1 MKIEIEN
8 IPEGKTITCIIP
20 MRVSKDRLD
29 AIDRLAYFNLDTSMP
44 QDIGFLVVDDGSEPE
59 DAQQVR
65 ARCAQLGLG
74 YVRIESQLKEFSV
87 GRCRNVGAMYARST
101 YILMQDVDLMPWP
114 GFYQGLLDEIVIQ
127 GLDKD
132 AKKFLMVPYVFL
144 TEEGTQNF
152 LRADAR
158 LRARQFLHA
167 AWLNDARLIE
177 KVSSG
182 TSANLYN
189 RLWYLSRG
197 GNSPDFEGWGY
208 EDLECNTRMLRHL
221 NYFPTPEEWTL
232 QKYNFNSVLEYRSWK
247 APYRLFG
254 DMLLYKGVAF
264 FHAWHPVT
272 KGGTYM
278 QRAEFNRMLFE
289 KKMKEFVAHR
299 VEPDALPDHSRGKT
313 LLMRR
318 NAFTFSRDMQ
328 PLLGTII
335 EPDAELL
342 EGRCSLTAFVT
353 AHRIDRVVFHNPYL
367 DERMLALYREA
378 RENRIPFVI
387 CERGALPDSCFF
399 DPSGFL
405 VDGDTYGAHHWDR
418 PIEDAERAAVSDYI
432 KTLHNTDD
440 ALEDQPARVG
450 PEATRK
456 RLGLKAREKVL
467 VVVFQRPGDTVTRHF
482 TGKMGDY
489 AQFVR
494 FVEAASKALPPGWRL
509 VAKRHPLEEIDFE
522 VGANC
527 VYANET
533 HVKDLL
539 SIADTLLTFNSGV
552 GVLSMAWG
560 VPTLLA
566 GRAFYQDDRINRVVD
581 SVEALVE
588 ALKAPRAPDAQAVQ
602 RFYHHLLSRV
612 YSFGAFQTKKV
623 KMPDGSNMTATMD
636 IRFRTLRWPDAP
648 SITFSANAKAAVSW
662 DAFLFDRY
670 RFSKQLSPKPAP
682 AKPGTAIAP
691 VPIQSPA
698 LTRTH
703 DSLETAAETE
713 LNATRPV
720 APVGTMSSRL
730 KKLRQSPARF
740 FSESRHRPLKWIGS
754 LFFRRA
760 HVSA

>member
-1 MKIEIEN
+1 MHISTEN
-8 IPEGKTITCIIP
+8 IPEGKSITCIIP

-29 AIDRLAYFNLDTSMP
+29 AIDRLAYFNLDTTMP
-44 QDIGFLVVDDGSEPE
+44 QGIGFLVVDDGSAPE
-59 DAQQVR
+59 DALRVR
-65 ARCAQLGLG
+65 ARCAELGLG
-74 YVRIESQLKEFSV
+74 YVRVDSELREFSV

-144 TEEGTQNF
+144 TEEGTQDF
-152 LRADAR
+152 LQTDAR

-221 NYFPTPEEWTL
+221 NYFPTPDEWTL

-254 DMLLYKGVAF
+254 DMLLYKGMAF
-264 FHAWHPVT
+264 FHAWHPVS

-289 KKMKEFVAHR
+289 NKMKEFVAHR
-299 VEPDALPDHSRGKT
+299 TEPDALPDQSRGKT

-328 PLLGTII
+328 PLLGEIV
-335 EPDAELL
+335 EPDVHLL
-342 EGRCSLTAFVT
+342 RGRTDLKQFVA
-353 AHRIDRVVFHNPYL
+353 AHGIDRVVFHNPYL

-378 RENRIPFVI
+378 RTHQIPFVI

-405 VDGDTYGAHHWDR
+405 IDGDTYGAHHWDH
-418 PIEDAERAAVSDYI
+418 PIDEHARTAVAEYI

-440 ALEDQPARVG
+440 ALEDQPTRVG

-456 RLGLKAREKVL
+456 RLGIKAREKVL
-467 VVVFQRPGDTVTRHF
+467 AVVFQRPSDTVTRHF

-489 AQFVR
+489 DQFVR
-494 FVEAASKALPPGWRL
+494 FVEAAAKALPPGWRM

-566 GRAFYQDDRINRVVD
+566 GRAFYQDDRINSVVTNVKD
-581 SVEALVE
+581 LVAALR
-588 ALKAPRAPDAQAVQ
+588 APCAPDAQTVQ
-602 RFYHHLLSRV
+602 RFYHHLLNRV
-612 YSFGAFQTKKV
+612 YSFGDFQTKKV
-623 KMPDGSNMTATMD
+623 KMSDGSNMTATMD
-636 IRFRTLRWPDAP
+636 IRFRALRWPGE
-648 SITFSANAKAAVSW
+648 SEITFSANAKAAVSW

-670 RFSKQLSPKPAP
+670 RFSKQVAPKPAP
-682 AKPGTAIAP
+682 AKP
-691 VPIQSPA
+691 S
-698 LTRTH
+698 
-703 DSLETAAETE
+703 
-713 LNATRPV
+713 V
-720 APVGTMSSRL
+720 APVALPAPMPAASAASSCASVGTLSARL
-730 KKLRQSPARF
+730 KKLRQSPLRF
-740 FSESRHRPLKWIGS
+740 FAESRHRPLKWVGS
-754 LFFRRA
+754 LLAKRHPA
-760 HVSA
+760 AA